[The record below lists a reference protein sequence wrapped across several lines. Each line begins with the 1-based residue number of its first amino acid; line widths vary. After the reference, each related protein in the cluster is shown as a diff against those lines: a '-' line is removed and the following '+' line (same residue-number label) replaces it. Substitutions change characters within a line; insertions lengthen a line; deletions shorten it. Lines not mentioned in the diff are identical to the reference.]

1 MREQVVEAVLLTIQ
15 VQIVKILLR
24 LQQGKI

>member
-24 LQQGKI
+24 LQRGKI

>member
-1 MREQVVEAVLLTIQ
+1 MREQVVEVVLLTIQ

>member
-1 MREQVVEAVLLTIQ
+1 MREQVVEVVLLTIQ

-24 LQQGKI
+24 LQRGKI